1 MSTEQS
7 KAVCRRWFDEGWN
20 KRNLAEVTDEVYAAD
35 CVFSDG
41 PDVALVSVEH
51 VKSHCA
57 EFIAAFPDSYMTVE
71 DQVAEG
77 DKVTT
82 RWILR
87 GTYTN
92 KAQWLGIPPTG
103 QEITMRGIVIQRLE
117 DGKVVEEW
125 EGKDRL
131 GFRRQLGQHLVL

>member
-1 MSTEQS
+1 MSTEQN
-7 KAVCRRWFDEGWN
+7 KMVIRRWHEEGWN
-20 KRNLAEVTDEVYAAD
+20 KRNLVDLTDEVYAAD

-41 PDVALVSVEH
+41 ADVAFVSVEQL
-51 VKSHCA
+51 KNHCA
-57 EFIAAFPDSYMTVE
+57 AFIAAFPDSYMTVE